1 MAKRT
6 MGAAGRAAGAVL
18 AAAMLSACATA
29 DLEARL
35 QTLEDRA
42 AIEQVIFGE
51 YPRALDG
58 RDWKAYAA
66 TFAREG
72 VLVQGTQETK
82 GPAAIEEQFSRPR
95 TPPAAAAPAAAAP
108 ASGAAPAAPAREA
121 PIASKHVISNLKVI
135 SLTADR
141 AETTAYWETV
151 STRASGTVIAGA
163 GHYNDT
169 LIKEDGKWTVLA
181 VHDGTNFLDNPV
193 INAIESKLVTFTGGG
208 VAIGTILGFLIGF
221 FVRRIRA

>member
-1 MAKRT
+1 MKFELKAPHSRMAAV
-6 MGAAGRAAGAVL
+6 MAASVA
-18 AAAMLSACATA
+18 LSACASVGM
-29 DLEARL
+29 EQRL
-35 QTLEDRA
+35 QKLEDRV

-72 VLVQGTQETK
+72 VLVQGTTETK
-82 GPAAIEEQFSRPR
+82 GPEAIEAYFSRPRPPR
-95 TPPAAAAPAAAAP
+95 TPPAGAAAPAA
-108 ASGAAPAAPAREA
+108 GAAPAVPASTT
-121 PIASKHVISNLKVI
+121 PPSSKHVISNLKII

-151 STRASGTVIAGA
+151 STRSTGTVIAGA

-169 LIKEDGKWTVLA
+169 LIKEDGKWK
-181 VHDGTNFLDNPV
+181 FLRREIVNP
-193 INAIESKLVTFTGGG
+193 ARGAAPAASAAPAAPTP
-208 VAIGTILGFLIGF
+208 
-221 FVRRIRA
+221 

>member
-1 MAKRT
+1 MKFEIKALP
-6 MGAAGRAAGAVL
+6 GRM
-18 AAAMLSACATA
+18 AAAMAAAAALSACASV
-29 DLEARL
+29 DMEQRL
-35 QTLEDRA
+35 QKLEDRA

-82 GPAAIEEQFSRPR
+82 GPAAIEEQFSRPGPPR
-95 TPPAAAAPAAAAP
+95 APAAGAAPAA
-108 ASGAAPAAPAREA
+108 AAPAREA
-121 PIASKHVISNLKVI
+121 PIASKHVISNLKII

-151 STRASGTVIAGA
+151 STRSTGTVIAGA

-169 LIKEDGKWTVLA
+169 LIKEDGKWK
-181 VHDGTNFLDNPV
+181 FLRREIVNP
-193 INAIESKLVTFTGGG
+193 S
-208 VAIGTILGFLIGF
+208 
-221 FVRRIRA
+221 RAATPAAAPAAPTP

>member
-1 MAKRT
+1 LKIELKTPRVRVA
-6 MGAAGRAAGAVL
+6 AVL
-18 AAAMLSACATA
+18 AASVALSACASV
-29 DLEARL
+29 DMEQRL
-35 QTLEDRA
+35 QKLEDRA

-82 GPAAIEEQFSRPR
+82 GPAAIEEQFSQPR
-95 TPPAAAAPAAAAP
+95 TPRPPAA
-108 ASGAAPAAPAREA
+108 GAAPAAGAPAAPPREA
-121 PIASKHVISNLKVI
+121 PIASKHVISNFKMI
-135 SLTADR
+135 SLTPDR

-151 STRASGTVIAGA
+151 STRSSGTVIAGA

-169 LIKEDGKWTVLA
+169 LIKEDGRWK
-181 VHDGTNFLDNPV
+181 FLRREIVNPSRG
-193 INAIESKLVTFTGGG
+193 AAPAAAAAPAAPTP
-208 VAIGTILGFLIGF
+208 
-221 FVRRIRA
+221 

>member
-1 MAKRT
+1 MKV
-6 MGAAGRAAGAVL
+6 GLKSPGH
-18 AAAMLSACATA
+18 AAAALALVAALSACASV
-29 DLEARL
+29 DIEQRL
-35 QTLEDRA
+35 QRLEDRA
-42 AIEQVIFGE
+42 AIEQLIFGE

-95 TPPAAAAPAAAAP
+95 TPRAQPTAAA
-108 ASGAAPAAPAREA
+108 GAASAPAREA
-121 PIASKHVISNLKVI
+121 PIASKHVISNFKLI

-151 STRASGTVIAGA
+151 STRSSGTVVAGA
-163 GHYNDT
+163 GHYNDL
-169 LIKEDGKWTVLA
+169 LIKEDGAWK
-181 VHDGTNFLDNPV
+181 FLRREIVNPQRG
-193 INAIESKLVTFTGGG
+193 APQAATAPAASAAPTP
-208 VAIGTILGFLIGF
+208 
-221 FVRRIRA
+221 

>member
-1 MAKRT
+1 MKI
-6 MGAAGRAAGAVL
+6 GVKSPGY
-18 AAAMLSACATA
+18 AAATMAMVVALSACASV
-29 DLEARL
+29 DMEQRL
-35 QTLEDRA
+35 QKLEDRA
-42 AIEQVIFGE
+42 AIEQLIFGE

-95 TPPAAAAPAAAAP
+95 TPPTPSAAAAVPAT
-108 ASGAAPAAPAREA
+108 GAAPPREA
-121 PIASKHVISNLKVI
+121 PIASKHVISNFKII
-135 SLTADR
+135 SLTPDR

-151 STRASGTVIAGA
+151 STRSTGTVIAGA

-169 LIKEDGKWTVLA
+169 LIKEDGQWK
-181 VHDGTNFLDNPV
+181 FLRREIVNPSRGP
-193 INAIESKLVTFTGGG
+193 APATAAAAPASP
-208 VAIGTILGFLIGF
+208 A
-221 FVRRIRA
+221 APAP

>member
-1 MAKRT
+1 MKFGLRAPHIHVAAVMMASV
-6 MGAAGRAAGAVL
+6 A
-18 AAAMLSACATA
+18 LSACASV
-29 DLEARL
+29 DMEQRL
-35 QTLEDRA
+35 QKLEDRA

-95 TPPAAAAPAAAAP
+95 TPRAPAASAAPAAGAAPAAAP
-108 ASGAAPAAPAREA
+108 REA
-121 PIASKHVISNLKVI
+121 PIASKHVISNFKII
-135 SLTADR
+135 SLTSDR

-151 STRASGTVIAGA
+151 STRSSGTVIAGA
-163 GHYNDT
+163 GHYNDV
-169 LIKEDGKWTVLA
+169 LIKEDGKWK
-181 VHDGTNFLDNPV
+181 FLRREIVNPSRG
-193 INAIESKLVTFTGGG
+193 AAPAATPAAS
-208 VAIGTILGFLIGF
+208 AP
-221 FVRRIRA
+221 

>member
-1 MAKRT
+1 MKIGLKSPGHAAVAMAMVAT
-6 MGAAGRAAGAVL
+6 
-18 AAAMLSACATA
+18 LSACASV
-29 DLEARL
+29 DIEQRL
-35 QTLEDRA
+35 QKLEDRA
-42 AIEQVIFGE
+42 AIEQLIFGE

-82 GPAAIEEQFSRPR
+82 GPAAIEQQFSTPR
-95 TPPAAAAPAAAAP
+95 TPRAAPAPAA
-108 ASGAAPAAPAREA
+108 GAAPAPAREA

-151 STRASGTVIAGA
+151 STRSSGTVVAGA
-163 GHYNDT
+163 GHYNDS
-169 LIKEDGKWTVLA
+169 LIKEDGKWK
-181 VHDGTNFLDNPV
+181 FLRREIVNPQRGP
-193 INAIESKLVTFTGGG
+193 APAAAAS
-208 VAIGTILGFLIGF
+208 VAPATTP
-221 FVRRIRA
+221 